1 MTQEDVI
8 ALLER
13 ATHDENFRTRLRMAS
28 SADSLAVAASDFGFH
43 LSPTGLPDTLSD
55 SELEGVG
62 GSATDRTCY
71 GTTDCCHTKRTCFGT
86 TDCCR

>member
-1 MTQEDVI
+1 VSQEDVI

-13 ATHDENFRTRLRMAS
+13 
-28 SADSLAVAASDFGFH
+28 VASDEDLRKRLLSVPSAELLVGAANACGFQIQPSGISNV
-43 LSPTGLPDTLSD
+43 LTDA
-55 SELEGVG
+55 ELEGVG

-86 TDCCR
+86 TDCCH